1 MLRKRVDLSPEC
13 GEIDPR
19 GIILVN
25 VNIITIVVIAAA
37 AVGVGAGDGVVL

>member
-13 GEIDPR
+13 SEIDPR
-19 GIILVN
+19 GIILVG
-25 VNIITIVVIAAA
+25 VNIITSVVITDA